1 MMNGYDGGT
10 ARSELYPDS
19 VKESKVVKKLMA
31 KPDLEYFEKSDKDLL
46 KAFREHHETH
56 GLDYDEKTLK
66 QIAKHGYEI
75 VMAHKK
81 YYNRPRPAQV
91 NSDIE
96 PPRTDTSN
104 SASYPSGHAFQSF
117 MVAKHLGEKYPK
129 HKRKF
134 YEIAHRIA
142 ASRVSVGLHY
152 PSDNTKAFA
161 LARNL

>member
-1 MMNGYDGGT
+1 MNGYDGGT
-10 ARSELYPDS
+10 TRFHLYPDS

-46 KAFREHHETH
+46 KPFREYHESN
-56 GLDYDEKTLK
+56 GLEYDKKTLK
-66 QIAKHGYEI
+66 EITKHGFEI

-96 PPRTDTSN
+96 PKKTNTAN
-104 SASYPSGHAFQSF
+104 TASYPSGHAFQSF

-134 YEIAHRIA
+134 YEMAHRIA